1 MLRLSITCGDI
12 NGIGPEIS
20 IKAINKIYKP
30 GRRKIYFFCPANVF
44 EFYASLINPTF
55 NFQISKSI
63 DSSSSQSDLVSI
75 IDIGKTKI
83 NVGTPTSHAGST
95 SFKAIKLAFDS
106 IQKKIADAVVTA
118 PVSKTSFHLAQINY
132 PGQTEIF
139 ADLCGSK
146 KYMMIFLSS
155 KMICG
160 LTTIHEPIKNVSRL
174 ITKKRLELSI
184 NVLNETLWNDLGIKN
199 PSIALLGLNPHAGEN
214 GKIGKEEL
222 EIINPLIK
230 SFSKKI
236 NINGAFVPDAFFATK
251 QFLNY
256 DAVIGMYHDQ
266 LLIPFKMMN
275 FNRGVNFTAG
285 LPIIRTSPDHGTA
298 YDIAGKAIAD
308 ESSMLEAIKWAERI
322 IINRNKSNAF

>member
-30 GRRKIYFFCPANVF
+30 GRRKINFFCPANVF
-44 EFYASLINPTF
+44 EYYSSILKPAFD
-55 NFQISKSI
+55 FQISKSI
-63 DSSSSQSDLVSI
+63 DSSNKQSEIVSV

-83 NVGTPTSHAGST
+83 DLGKSTALAGAV
-95 SFKAIKLAFDS
+95 SFKAIKSAFDS
-106 IQKKIADAVVTA
+106 IQKKYADAIITA
-118 PVSKTSFHLAQINY
+118 PVSKTSLLLAGIDY

-139 ADLCGSK
+139 AYLCKSK

-160 LTTIHEPIKNVSRL
+160 LATIHEPIKNVSRL
-174 ITKKRLELSI
+174 ITKKRLELAI
-184 NVLNETLWNDLGIKN
+184 NILNETLRNDLGIKS
-199 PSIALLGLNPHAGEN
+199 PLIALLGLNPHAGEK

-222 EIINPLIK
+222 EIIDPLIN
-230 SFSKKI
+230 SLSNKI
-236 NINGAFVPDAFFATK
+236 NIDGAFVPDAFFATK
-251 QFLNY
+251 QYLNF
-256 DAVIGMYHDQ
+256 DAVLGMYHDQ

-285 LPIIRTSPDHGTA
+285 LPLIRTSPDHGTA
-298 YDIAGKAIAD
+298 YDIAGKGIAD
-308 ESSMLEAIKWAERI
+308 ESSMVEAVKWAEKI
-322 IINRNKSNAF
+322 IINRKK